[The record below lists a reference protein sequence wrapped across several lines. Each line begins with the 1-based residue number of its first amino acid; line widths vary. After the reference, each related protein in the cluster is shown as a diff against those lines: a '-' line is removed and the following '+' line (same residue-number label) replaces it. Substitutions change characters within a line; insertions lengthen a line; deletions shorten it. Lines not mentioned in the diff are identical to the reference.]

1 MWLGIE
7 MTDRTEGQTEIGRKV
22 RQKNENGEK
31 MENGEKKENGEK
43 MENGEKRQR
52 KMGKE
57 NSGKL
62 IWKPCNM
69 RLPKCIIG

>member
-7 MTDRTEGQTEIGRKV
+7 MTEIGRKV

-43 MENGEKRQR
+43 MERNVREKWEKKIRA
-52 KMGKE
+52 
-57 NSGKL
+57 N
-62 IWKPCNM
+62 
-69 RLPKCIIG
+69 

>member
-7 MTDRTEGQTEIGRKV
+7 MTEIGRKV

-43 MENGEKRQR
+43 MGGKIRQGDR
-52 KMGKE
+52 T
-57 NSGKL
+57 
-62 IWKPCNM
+62 
-69 RLPKCIIG
+69 